1 LNVGTLDSSNGWK
14 SRDLELIS
22 KKNSMKKC
30 PKAALGFVSALTGG
44 LIVFTALPSG
54 SFARETNS
62 PARITVQNTPVNRDV
77 HGVTSYAPIIKRAA
91 PSVVNI
97 YSTRTIHMELRR
109 MPMMPFPFGN
119 VPPGFGDDS
128 DNPNPNQNQS
138 PQRPN
143 RRGGNRNNNQTIT
156 RKEQSLGSGVIVSA
170 DGYVLTAN
178 HVVEGADPDGVK
190 VALAASGKEFT
201 AKIVGT
207 DPPTDIAV
215 LKIDATGLS
224 SLALANSDQ
233 LEVGDVV
240 LAIGNPFGVGQTVTM
255 GIVSGVG
262 RTSLGIIPEGYENFI
277 QTDAAINQGNSGG
290 ALVDAEGRLVGINTA
305 IFSRTGGNIGV
316 GFAVPINLAR
326 SVMELLIKYGK
337 VTHGYL
343 GISLQMEI
351 SPDLA
356 QIFKLPDRSGAMV
369 GGVTTNTPAAKAGLK
384 SGDVI
389 REIDGRKIADRSQLR
404 LLISQTPPGTKVT
417 MKVLHSEPGKS
428 PAEKTVTATLGTLPE
443 DVARVDEQSEPRQP
457 EKSTTPDSLDGVEV
471 DNLDANVRRQLSL
484 PADVQGA
491 LVTNVDEDSN
501 AANANPTGLR
511 HGDVILEIN
520 REPVRNADA
529 AVALSNKA
537 KGERVLLLIWRE
549 RGSFFITVDNTKKR

>member
-1 LNVGTLDSSNGWK
+1 
-14 SRDLELIS
+14 
-22 KKNSMKKC
+22 MKKC
-30 PKAALGFVSALTGG
+30 WPAALGFVSALTAG
-44 LIVFTALPSG
+44 LTVCIALPFG
-54 SFARETNS
+54 LFARETNS
-62 PARITVQNTPVNRDV
+62 PARINVQNTPVNRDV

-97 YSTRTIHMELRR
+97 YSTRTIRMDLRR

-119 VPPGFGDDS
+119 MPPEFFGDDN
-128 DNPNPNQNQS
+128 DNPNPNQN

-224 SLALANSDQ
+224 SVALADSDH

-351 SPDLA
+351 TPDLA
-356 QIFKLPDRSGAMV
+356 QIFKLPDRGGAMV
-369 GGVTTNTPAAKAGLK
+369 GGVTSNTPAAKAGLK

-389 REIDGRKIADRSQLR
+389 REVDGRKIADRSQLR

-417 MKVLHSEPGKS
+417 LKVLHSEPGKS
-428 PAEKTVTATLGTLPE
+428 PAEKTMTATLETLPG
-443 DVARVDEQSEPRQP
+443 DVARDGEQSEPRQP

-471 DNLDANVRRQLSL
+471 DNLDANARRQLNL

-537 KGERVLLLIWRE
+537 KGERVLLLIWRDH
-549 RGSFFITVDNTKKR
+549 GSFFITVDNTKKR

>member
-1 LNVGTLDSSNGWK
+1 
-14 SRDLELIS
+14 
-22 KKNSMKKC
+22 
-30 PKAALGFVSALTGG
+30 
-44 LIVFTALPSG
+44 
-54 SFARETNS
+54 
-62 PARITVQNTPVNRDV
+62 
-77 HGVTSYAPIIKRAA
+77 
-91 PSVVNI
+91 
-97 YSTRTIHMELRR
+97 
-109 MPMMPFPFGN
+109 
-119 VPPGFGDDS
+119 
-128 DNPNPNQNQS
+128 
-138 PQRPN
+138 
-143 RRGGNRNNNQTIT
+143 
-156 RKEQSLGSGVIVSA
+156 
-170 DGYVLTAN
+170 
-178 HVVEGADPDGVK
+178 
-190 VALAASGKEFT
+190 
-201 AKIVGT
+201 
-207 DPPTDIAV
+207 
-215 LKIDATGLS
+215 
-224 SLALANSDQ
+224 
-233 LEVGDVV
+233 
-240 LAIGNPFGVGQTVTM
+240 
-255 GIVSGVG
+255 VG

-351 SPDLA
+351 TPDLA
-356 QIFKLPDRSGAMV
+356 QIFKLPDRGGAMV
-369 GGVTTNTPAAKAGLK
+369 GGVTSNTPAAKAGLK

-389 REIDGRKIADRSQLR
+389 REVDGRKIADRSQLR

-417 MKVLHSEPGKS
+417 LKVLHSEPGKS
-428 PAEKTVTATLGTLPE
+428 PAEKTMTATLETLPG
-443 DVARVDEQSEPRQP
+443 DVARDGEQSEPRQP

-471 DNLDANVRRQLSL
+471 DNLDANARRQLNL

-537 KGERVLLLIWRE
+537 KGERVLLLIWRDH
-549 RGSFFITVDNTKKR
+549 GSFFITVDNTKKR